1 MVVVHIGQFFQGLSR
16 QGRIHHLD
24 LGEGRLSRGAD
35 NMEVGYGEAL
45 PPSPDIFFLFLG
57 VSSCIFWC
65 ILGAILSVTVLLD
78 ILCNRAYTWL
88 QV

>member
-45 PPSPDIFFLFLG
+45 PPSPDIFFY
-57 VSSCIFWC
+57 FWGS
-65 ILGAILSVTVLLD
+65 LVAYFGAF
-78 ILCNRAYTWL
+78 WGPF
-88 QV
+88 